1 MKELKPVSEMEEKE
15 LKSCCKAFDK
25 KIAALQSEL
34 NKLREQAAPYF
45 EKRAE
50 IEHKAML
57 AKIMATPSALAA
69 AQQVLADKEAARKAK
84 KEAKKAA
91 KEAEKAAEA
100 TAE

>member
-1 MKELKPVSEMEEKE
+1 MKEFKPVSEMEEKE

-25 KIAALQSEL
+25 KIAALESEL

-57 AKIMATPSALAA
+57 EKIMATPSALAA
-69 AQQVLADKEAARKAK
+69 AKQVLEDKEAARKAK

-91 KEAEKAAEA
+91 KEAEKAAE
-100 TAE
+100 